1 MKLLNFNSD
10 TESLNDR
17 LSKGNT
23 KKDKK
28 AITALYNQ
36 YGKKL
41 YGYAVSKWNVNEDDA
56 WELVYKTL
64 YKIIEV
70 IDKYTFE
77 NESKFNGFI
86 YQIFINN
93 LRNNYNEKKNK
104 YVETIV
110 LEEKH
115 GQYVSEKEETT
126 EEPVSNNP
134 YMNCLKKTLEQ
145 FEDWKRVLLLMRAQN
160 FSYDEISKYVNK
172 PSEQLKVYYLRAKQI
187 LTDKVNKCVN
197 TI

>member
-1 MKLLNFNSD
+1 MTDLVK
-10 TESLNDR
+10 EIR
-17 LSKGNT
+17 

-28 AITALYNQ
+28 AITTLYNQ

-41 YGYAVSKWNVNEDDA
+41 YGYAVSKWNVSEDDA

-104 YVETIV
+104 YIETIA

-115 GQYVSEKEETT
+115 GQYLLEKEETT
-126 EEPVSNNP
+126 EETVSNNP

-160 FSYDEISKYVNK
+160 FSYEEISKYVNK

>member
-1 MKLLNFNSD
+1 MFKFSCSERMTDLV
-10 TESLNDR
+10 NDIR
-17 LSKGNT
+17 
-23 KKDKK
+23 KKDKS
-28 AITALYNQ
+28 AITALYNN

-41 YGYAVSKWNVNEDDA
+41 YGFAVHKWKVSEDEA

-70 IDKYTFE
+70 IDKYKFE

-93 LRNNYNEKKNK
+93 LRNHYNEKKLK
-104 YVETIV
+104 GVDTIS

-115 GQYVSEKEETT
+115 ESQMVEKKDISDEN
-126 EEPVSNNP
+126 SIKNP
-134 YMNCLKKTLEQ
+134 YMICLKKILEQ
-145 FEDWKRVLLLMRAQN
+145 FDDWKRILLLMKAQN
-160 FSYDEISKYVNK
+160 FSYEEIAKFVDK
-172 PSEQLKVYYLRAKQI
+172 PSEQLKVYYLRAKHT
-187 LTDKVNKCVN
+187 LTEKINECVKD